1 MSAGRR
7 PCQAED
13 SDGDECDC
21 ESFAAKI
28 TQPKLCRLCL
38 HLKKHHPE
46 ASETVSSILAKVKA
60 EHEADGNGLS
70 KMSQAKRESL
80 DGMRPK
86 IVLKIGKQRETK
98 PASKRSSKKPKPAEK
113 IEPPSSGSFTIDGLV
128 ILADGLGPNH
138 ERALQPVDDTIPSP
152 AAVQILVNLGLAIR
166 KEILISSTATHE
178 DIIDLLSE
186 HLGGP
191 MAYFENI
198 GPTTFTTPT
207 GLTVDAPPFVLLS
220 RVRQRL
226 EVVQVLNPNGEDFF
240 THRGKHTSRVPIPQ
254 SERLAW
260 VTSLAAAFTV
270 QPGHTDS
277 GSDDGQDASK
287 RPKPKPKNKSR
298 KRLSSIALEDSEEL
312 IEDLFA
318 DEGTARKRQRRVTR
332 QSNADDESTLPF
344 IFTDSIAQEISRPSN
359 AVAGPSHSTNATVGP
374 SHSTNATAGPSRLE
388 ASATEPIDLTGGTS
402 RSPSPDIPSFMRA
415 PIVTT
420 PTPQAYQLA
429 IDPAFSDP
437 VEEYCYGAGPK
448 PIPKFF

>member
-1 MSAGRR
+1 MSA
-7 PCQAED
+7 
-13 SDGDECDC
+13 
-21 ESFAAKI
+21 
-28 TQPKLCRLCL
+28 
-38 HLKKHHPE
+38 E

-128 ILADGLGPNH
+128 ILADGLGPN
-138 ERALQPVDDTIPSP
+138 PVDDTIPSP

-240 THRGKHTSRVPIPQ
+240 THRGKHSNVGERLIFLSSRVPIPQ

-344 IFTDSIAQEISRPSN
+344 IFTDSIAQEISLSNSSGPSN